1 MPPGPR
7 SSGDSAVA
15 KLVYS
20 DAFIEDMTAVKL
32 ASKRAEIFDKADL
45 LSDFPDLGSANV
57 PESIRANF
65 GSSVRK
71 LVVSPFDVI
80 YEHDPEASSVNIL
93 GLVHQRAA
101 H

>member
-1 MPPGPR
+1 M
-7 SSGDSAVA
+7 A

-20 DAFIEDMTAVKL
+20 DAFIEDMTTVEF
-32 ASKRAEIFDKADL
+32 ASKRDEIFNKLDL

-57 PESIRANF
+57 PESIRLRF

-71 LVVSPFDVI
+71 LVVSPFDVV
-80 YEHDPEASSVNIL
+80 YEHDWEADSVHIL

-101 H
+101 F